1 MSLSPLSAADL
12 YDPDDD
18 IEGFDDFPE
27 TSLDDED
34 YDEFL
39 SREFDREGRTRG
51 EPPVGRYIG
60 LAIVLLA
67 ALAIVLFW

>member
-1 MSLSPLSAADL
+1 MSFSPRNAVDL
-12 YDPDDD
+12 YDSDDD

-34 YDEFL
+34 YDDYL
-39 SREFDREGRTRG
+39 AREFDREGRVRG
-51 EPPVGRYIG
+51 EPPVGWFIG
-60 LAIVLLA
+60 LAVVLLA